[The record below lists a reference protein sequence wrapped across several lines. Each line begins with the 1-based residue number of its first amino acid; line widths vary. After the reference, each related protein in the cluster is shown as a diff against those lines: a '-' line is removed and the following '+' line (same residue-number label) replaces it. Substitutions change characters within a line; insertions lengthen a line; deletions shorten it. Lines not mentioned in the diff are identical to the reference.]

1 MRIIGQDKDVDVPY
15 ELVTV
20 AIIGSSVIHAYMSE
34 RGFYLGAYSTENK
47 AKAVLMDIVT
57 KYKEKAEYYE
67 MPSDDKVL
75 THEEE

>member
-15 ELVTV
+15 EFATL
-20 AIIGSSVIHAYMSE
+20 AIIGCGVIHAYTSE
-34 RGFYLGAYSTENK
+34 RGFYLGSYSTESK

-75 THEEE
+75 AHEEE

>member
-15 ELVTV
+15 EFVTLS
-20 AIIGSSVIHAYMSE
+20 IIGYTVIHAYMSE
-34 RGFYLGAYSTENK
+34 RGFYLGTYSTESK
-47 AKAVLMDIVT
+47 TKAVLMDIVT

-67 MPSDDKVL
+67 MPLDEEVL